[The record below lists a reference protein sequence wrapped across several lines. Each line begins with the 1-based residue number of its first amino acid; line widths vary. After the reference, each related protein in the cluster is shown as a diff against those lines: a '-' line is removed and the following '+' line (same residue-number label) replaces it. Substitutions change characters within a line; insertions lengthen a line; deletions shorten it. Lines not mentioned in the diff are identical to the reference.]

1 MNEKRKAKWV
11 AQTHSLENMA
21 DMMNREMRR
30 RFRIRTNRSLVDG
43 VLGDFALEDLD
54 NSTEFRT
61 LAYLDYEEMR
71 GYMYGMLES
80 YRHYKPLIMGP
91 YMRKFLQ
98 IVALV
103 LMSPFVLLVLG
114 ITISV
119 VRLGDFLSD

>member
-54 NSTEFRT
+54 NSTEFER
-61 LAYLDYEEMR
+61 
-71 GYMYGMLES
+71 
-80 YRHYKPLIMGP
+80 
-91 YMRKFLQ
+91 
-98 IVALV
+98 
-103 LMSPFVLLVLG
+103 SPTSTTRRCAATCTG
-114 ITISV
+114 CWKATAITSH
-119 VRLGDFLSD
+119 

>member
-30 RFRIRTNRSLVDG
+30 RFRIRTNQSLVDG

-71 GYMYGMLES
+71 GYMYGTLES
-80 YRHYKPLIMGP
+80 YRHYKPLIMGA
-91 YMRKFLQ
+91 
-98 IVALV
+98 IHA
-103 LMSPFVLLVLG
+103 
-114 ITISV
+114 
-119 VRLGDFLSD
+119 